1 MRFPGRGLQLS
12 WFLIESLIPKGA
24 GMNSLCIFTKHEVTG
39 TGPRVRGGSSLVTGC
54 IFILQLGLVH
64 LPEFPE
70 VSIHVLTIIQGYK
83 CSLWKCA

>member
-12 WFLIESLIPKGA
+12 WFLMGSLIPKGA
-24 GMNSLCIFTKHEVTG
+24 VMNSLCIFTKHEVMG
-39 TGPRVRGGSSLVTGC
+39 TDRVCVEEAPLVTGC

-70 VSIHVLTIIQGYK
+70 VAIHVLTIIQGYK
-83 CSLWKCA
+83 SSLWKCT